1 MVYLYKLGFIKKCK
15 FSRNSRVFS
24 IWRCTIL
31 SGEAQIIFLL
41 ICSFSFSFDGTET
54 DGTGLCTELGLYQLI
69 QQVTFCNLNS
79 LPLRSSPTNRN
90 SLGTL
95 KYTLMLIINSSDYY
109 NCYYYTIHEIIFLF
123 LSGWKFNRRQ
133 IWRRIQ
139 TLWPGKLYGFML

>member
-1 MVYLYKLGFIKKCK
+1 MVYLYEFSFIKKCK

>member
-109 NCYYYTIHEIIFLF
+109 K
-123 LSGWKFNRRQ
+123 LSM
-133 IWRRIQ
+133 
-139 TLWPGKLYGFML
+139 KLYFYFYQGENLTEDRFDDVFKHYDQVNYMALCCSR